1 MPNGNRM
8 YHLNHRLLCR
18 WVCAAGFDRSV
29 EATDSDGDNTTTTAT
44 GSVNAVLNTDDIIAA
59 NKSPVSAT
67 DAEMRC
73 LPSEA
78 YNISDM
84 PRDDHSVSDMPRDG
98 HIIISDM
105 PRDDDRSDDG
115 LLDSLQH

>member
-67 DAEMRC
+67 GAEMRC

-84 PRDDHSVSDMPRDG
+84 PRDDHSVSYMP
-98 HIIISDM
+98 IEMAIS
-105 PRDDDRSDDG
+105 
-115 LLDSLQH
+115 SLVICLEMAID